1 MSEPFNA
8 IQVVMM
14 PRDTNPFG
22 THARVYPTLCG
33 NTPVVAGN
41 SLIPPH
47 FLLLSEHGIPR
58 ESLPVLASE

>member
-22 THARVYPTLCG
+22 TIVGVVFGNITEAEGARQAIRRP
-33 NTPVVAGN
+33 
-41 SLIPPH
+41 S
-47 FLLLSEHGIPR
+47 
-58 ESLPVLASE
+58 